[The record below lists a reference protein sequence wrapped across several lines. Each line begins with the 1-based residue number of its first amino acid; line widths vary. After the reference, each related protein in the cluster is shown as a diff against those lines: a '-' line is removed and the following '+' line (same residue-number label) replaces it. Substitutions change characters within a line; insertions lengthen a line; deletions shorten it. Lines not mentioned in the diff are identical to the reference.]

1 MKEKRPEIPV
11 DGSSW
16 SARLI
21 RLLFFCMFI
30 FLSGVISKVH
40 AENIPE
46 TMNYLHARQAVVKG
60 QITDENGEPLPGV
73 SVRVTGTQNGTISD
87 DNGNYTISLNNIN
100 DSTSLTFSSIGF
112 ESQTVLL
119 HGRKV
124 VNVQL
129 KHSAGE
135 KLDQIVVIGYG
146 TSKKSDLTGSVGSVK
161 ADELLAQPIA
171 NTLQGLQGRTAGLN
185 VSLNG
190 GAPGG
195 LPSVVI
201 RGVGSISSSTDPLYI
216 VDGVATTNIQNL
228 NPYNIKS
235 IEVLKDAS
243 STAIYGARGSNGVI
257 LITTKRGAKEK
268 GVTVSYH
275 GWIKTG
281 NLPRELPVLNSKEFL
296 SVLKEGMAN
305 NAIWGA
311 APRTLNT
318 SDPRLFDSDGNP
330 KYNTNWQKAV
340 TRTAISHNHAI
351 AVQQKGDNSAVGVF
365 FNYANNEGIMLNSY
379 KQRYSIN
386 LAYDLT
392 LTDWAHFGTTITYN
406 HTKGNIVPPT
416 TGANT
421 PTRTM
426 IEMPPI
432 FPVKLPDGSWANN
445 TMDPNLSFLDPAENP
460 VKVLLEQVNLKKTGQ
475 VFNSTFLNFDITKN
489 LKFKTTLGLDLVN
502 TGTEYYSP
510 SDLINISANQ
520 RGVASQGETKNR
532 YWQQENYLTYDK
544 SFDLHHLNVVIGASW
559 QQQVN
564 QSLSGSTQNFSN
576 DYFKQ
581 FNLGAGSQPNPPQS
595 GYEKWA
601 MNSYY
606 ARAQYNYAGKYL
618 LTATERIDG
627 SSRFG
632 AKKKYGSFPSFGI
645 GYIISEEPFMHN
657 ISAIN
662 FLKLRG
668 SYGSTGNT
676 EIGSYRSLATISSG
690 TTLLNGSRVSSSYV
704 SGLANPQ
711 LSWEKNTELDL
722 GIELHMFNNTVNFE
736 GDYYHKLT
744 DNLLLNQP
752 LPTSTGFSS
761 VLTNIGSVLNEGVEL
776 TLSTMNVQG
785 GGFSWQTN
793 FVASYNKNT
802 ILSLGKKG
810 ADIFPGPFWGP
821 VSNGFTI
828 LRVGEPI
835 GSFYGYKR
843 LGTYSTEE
851 VAKALAEDPNF
862 PYHPGQEKESD
873 HKMILGKSSPTWQG
887 SFVNTFR
894 YKNFG
899 LLVDLQFSQGASI
912 AQAFLF
918 SSEDRTGYSNSLK
931 TVLNAWT
938 PQNQNT
944 MIQQLRFAPDAGQTS
959 AFDSRWVADGSFI
972 RGRNIV
978 LSYYFGTAVLQK
990 LKIKRLSVYLSGQN
1004 VFLIKSSS
1012 YLGYDPQSVTFN
1024 WNSSGTP
1031 QFGQNIEFYQYPKA
1045 RTFTFGVD
1053 ISL

>member
-1 MKEKRPEIPV
+1 MKKKKLKICV
-11 DGSSW
+11 DGFFGSTN
-16 SARLI
+16 LT
-21 RLLFFCMFI
+21 RLLLYFFCI
-30 FLSGVISKVH
+30 FLFGFIGKVSAESTTGSANFSK
-40 AENIPE
+40 AEDV
-46 TMNYLHARQAVVKG
+46 TVKG
-60 QITDENGEPLPGV
+60 QITDEDGNPLVGV
-73 SVRVTGTQNGTISD
+73 SVRVTGTQNGTVSGEG
-87 DNGNYTISLNNIN
+87 GNYSINLSDRN

-112 ESQTVLL
+112 EKQTVLL
-119 HGRKV
+119 NGRTV

-129 KHSAGE
+129 KSSTGK
-135 KLDQIVVIGYG
+135 KLDELVVIGYG
-146 TSKKSDLTGSVGSVK
+146 TSKKSDLTGAVGSVK
-161 ADELLAQPIA
+161 SEDLLAQPIA
-171 NTLQGLQGRTAGLN
+171 NALEGLQGRTAGLN

-195 LPSVVI
+195 MPSVVL
-201 RGVGSISSSTDPLYI
+201 RGVGSISSSTSPLYV
-216 VDGVATTNIQNL
+216 VDGVATSNIQNL
-228 NPYNIKS
+228 NPYNIES

-243 STAIYGARGSNGVI
+243 ATAIYGARGSNGVI
-257 LITTKRGAKEK
+257 LVTTKRGAREK
-268 GVTVSYH
+268 GVDVAYH
-275 GWIKTG
+275 GWIKIG

-305 NAIWGA
+305 NSIWGA
-311 APRTLNT
+311 AARKLDLSNPL
-318 SDPRLFDSDGNP
+318 LFDSDGNP

-340 TRTAISHNHAI
+340 TRTAFSHNHAVSI
-351 AVQQKGDNSAVGVF
+351 QEKGDISSAGVF
-365 FNYANNEGIMLNSY
+365 LNYANNEGIMLNSY
-379 KQRYSIN
+379 EQRYSIN
-386 LAYDLT
+386 FTYDLD
-392 LTDWAHFGTTITYN
+392 LADWVHFGTNIMYN
-406 HTKGNIVPPT
+406 HTNGNIVPPT

-432 FPVKLPDGSWANN
+432 FPVKLSDGSYANN
-445 TMDPNLSFLDPAENP
+445 TMDSNFPFLDPAENP
-460 VKVLLEQVNLKKTGQ
+460 VKVLLEQVNLKKTGE
-475 VFNSTFLNFDITKN
+475 VFNSSFLNFDITKN
-489 LKFKTTLGLDLVN
+489 LQFKTTFGLDILN
-502 TGTEYYSP
+502 IGTEYYSP
-510 SDLINISANQ
+510 SDLINLSANEK
-520 RGVASQGETKNR
+520 GIASQGITKSR

-544 SFDLHHLNVVIGASW
+544 SFGRHHLNLVVGASW
-559 QQQVN
+559 QEKIS
-564 QSLSGSTQNFSN
+564 QSLSGSTQNFAN
-576 DYFKQ
+576 DYYKQ
-581 FNLGAGSQPNPPQS
+581 FNLGAGSQPDPPGS
-595 GYEKWA
+595 GYQKWA

-606 ARAQYNYAGKYL
+606 ARVKYNYAGKYL

-632 AKKKYGSFPSFGI
+632 TNKKYGSFPSFGV
-645 GYIISEEPFMHN
+645 GYILSEEDFMKN
-657 ISAIN
+657 INAIN

-676 EIGSYRSLATISSG
+676 EIGSYQSLATISSG

-704 SGLANPQ
+704 GGLANPQ
-711 LSWEKNTELDL
+711 LSWEKNTELDV
-722 GIELHMFNNTVNFE
+722 GIELQLFNSRIKFE

-744 DNLLLNQP
+744 DDLLLNKP

-761 VLTNIGSVLNEGVEL
+761 VLTNIGSVLNEGFEM
-776 TLSTMNVQG
+776 TLNTINVQSKD
-785 GGFSWQTN
+785 FLWQTS

-802 ILSLGKKG
+802 IRSLGEKG

-828 LRVGEPI
+828 LREGEAI
-835 GSFYGYKR
+835 GSFYGYER

-851 VAKALAEDPNF
+851 VANELEQDPNF
-862 PYHPGQEKESD
+862 PFKPGEEKESD
-873 HKMILGKSSPTWQG
+873 HKMILGKGSPTWQG

-894 YKNFG
+894 YKDFS
-899 LLVDLQFSQGASI
+899 LMVDLQFSQGASV

-931 TVLNAWT
+931 TVLNGWT
-938 PQNQNT
+938 PENQNT
-944 MIQQLRFAPDAGQTS
+944 DIQQLRFAPDAGQS
-959 AFDSRWVADGSFI
+959 SSFDSRWVADGSFI

-978 LSYYFGTAVLQK
+978 LSYNFNPSILEK
-990 LKIKRLSVYLSGQN
+990 LKIKNLRVYLSGQN